1 MNPRSRC
8 HYALTTLLLA
18 SIWASPTHAQDVG
31 FSLHVGSLGIGADLA
46 VAVNDN
52 LSLRAGGNVFPF
64 DINITE
70 SDIRYTLDLRS
81 PSFLT
86 VIDLSP
92 GGAFRVSG
100 GLLIATRDFT
110 IDAELAEPVDI
121 GGTLYQPSDIGS
133 LTGVLDT
140 RDVAPYVGIGF
151 GSPRGGGVRLFLDLG
166 VALHGSP
173 EVSAVASGPIASDP
187 QFQQDLQQ
195 EVDDLQDSLSSFR
208 VYPVLSIGLMI
219 GVGPVYGS

>member
-1 MNPRSRC
+1 MNPCSRR
-8 HYALTTLLLA
+8 HYALATPLLA
-18 SIWASPTHAQDVG
+18 SIVVSPIHAQNVG
-31 FSLHVGSLGIGADLA
+31 FSLHLGSLGVGADVA
-46 VAVNDN
+46 VAVNN
-52 LSLRAGGNVFPF
+52 NVSLRAGANVFPF

-70 SDIRYTLDLRS
+70 SDIRYSLDIRS

-86 VIDLSP
+86 VIDVSP
-92 GGAFRVSG
+92 GGAFRVSA

-110 IDAELAEPVDI
+110 IDADLAEAVNI
-121 GGTLYQPSDIGS
+121 GGTLYQPSDVGS

-166 VALHGSP
+166 VAFHGSP
-173 EVSAVASGPIASDP
+173 EVSAVATGPIASQP

-208 VYPVLSIGLMI
+208 VYPVLAFGLMI
-219 GVGPVYGS
+219 GVGR